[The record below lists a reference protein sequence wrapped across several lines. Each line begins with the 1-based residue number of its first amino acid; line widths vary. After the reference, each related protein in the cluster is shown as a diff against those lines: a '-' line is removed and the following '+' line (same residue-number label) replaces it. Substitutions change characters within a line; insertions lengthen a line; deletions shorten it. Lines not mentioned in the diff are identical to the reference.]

1 MRKLILA
8 AKEKIFN
15 FLSQLKRKF
24 YSLKTKI
31 KNTSK
36 RKLVITTYIIVLAIS
51 IGIINFGYNPGQ
63 FTNDEITFDEEEIE
77 DNKREIPIF
86 EPEEDNLSLEADEK
100 ELYKKDIY
108 ERYTDEKEK
117 DEQKNR
123 EEAKEEAKEEE
134 LVEKSKKEFKED
146 DELQDQKEA
155 EVKEEEDKEVI
166 AKSIE
171 QISKGVWPVE
181 GEIITEH
188 NEIYQINNQYKVH
201 KGIDIRAPRGT
212 EVLSFFDGEVKQ
224 IKKQEEFGVM
234 LIISHDT
241 FLSSYSN
248 LEEGIIQEGDYVS
261 AGEVIGYVGGD
272 AKLDAARGSFLHFE
286 VYSDEKNFDPEAIL
300 E

>member
-1 MRKLILA
+1 MKKLILA
-8 AKEKIFN
+8 AKEKILN

-36 RKLVITTYIIVLAIS
+36 RRLIITTYIIVLAIS
-51 IGIINFGYNPGQ
+51 IGIINFGYRPGQ

-77 DNKREIPIF
+77 DDKREISIF
-86 EPEEDNLSLEADEK
+86 EPEEDKLDLEVDKK
-100 ELYKKDIY
+100 EPNKKED
-108 ERYTDEKEK
+108 
-117 DEQKNR
+117 R
-123 EEAKEEAKEEE
+123 EEVREEDSGEKLDKET
-134 LVEKSKKEFKED
+134 KED
-146 DELQDQKEA
+146 DELQETKEEYDSHDQKEA
-155 EVKEEEDKEVI
+155 DVKEEEEQEVV

-171 QISKGVWPVE
+171 QIPTGIWPVE

-212 EVLSFFDGEVKQ
+212 EVLSFSDGEVKQ

-234 LIISHDT
+234 VIISHET
-241 FLSSYSN
+241 FFSSYSN
-248 LEEGIIQEGDYVS
+248 LEEGIVDEDDYVS
-261 AGEVIGYVGGD
+261 EGEVIGYVGED